1 MKEDVLLM
9 IRGCL
14 GGEARAWDNFVKE
27 FGSVAENIIRKFT
40 NLASYDRENIIQN
53 VFVKL
58 LRGGLEDFQGTTKYE
73 FLKYFKKIVINEG
86 ISYFKS
92 QRRSKEEISLN
103 GEVLEG
109 LYLKELISDPNP
121 YSKPD
126 LTVEE
131 KEALNLI
138 ATVLKA
144 FPLADQ
150 QIFIM
155 KFKGYKDEEI
165 KEILGVP
172 LGTVA
177 SKFSRIKTK
186 MVEELGKARIL

>member
-1 MKEDVLLM
+1 MLLI

-121 YSKPD
+121 YSRPD

-172 LGTVA
+172 LGTIA

-186 MVEELGKARIL
+186 MAEELEKARIL

>member
-1 MKEDVLLM
+1 MKEDVLLV
-9 IRGCL
+9 IQGCL
-14 GGEARAWDNFVKE
+14 KGEARAWDNFVKE
-27 FGSVAENIIRKFT
+27 FGSVADNITRKFS
-40 NLASYDRENIIQN
+40 NLPRYDRENVIQN

-86 ISYFKS
+86 ISYFKT
-92 QRRSKEEISLN
+92 QRTSKEDISLN

-109 LYLKELISDPNP
+109 LSLKELISDQNP
-121 YSKPD
+121 HSRPD

-131 KEALNLI
+131 KEVLNLI
-138 ATVLKA
+138 GTVLKS

-165 KEILGVP
+165 KEILEVP

-186 MVEELGKARIL
+186 IAEELEKAKIL

>member
-27 FGSVAENIIRKFT
+27 FGSVAENITRKFT

-92 QRRSKEEISLN
+92 QRRSREDVSLN

-109 LYLKELISDPNP
+109 LSLKELISDPNP
-121 YSKPD
+121 YSRPD

-131 KEALNLI
+131 KEALDLI
-138 ATVLKA
+138 TTVLKD
-144 FPLADQ
+144 FPLVDQ

-186 MVEELGKARIL
+186 IVEELETAKIL

>member
-1 MKEDVLLM
+1 MEEDVLLV
-9 IRGCL
+9 IQGCL
-14 GGEARAWDNFVKE
+14 KGEARAWNNFVKE
-27 FGSVAENIIRKFT
+27 FGSVAQNITRKFT
-40 NLASYDRENIIQN
+40 NLAPYDRENIVQN

-58 LRGGLEDFQGTTKYE
+58 LRGGLQDFQGTTKYE

-86 ISYFKS
+86 ISYFKT
-92 QRRSKEEISLN
+92 QRRSKEDISLN

-109 LYLKELISDPNP
+109 LSLKELISDQNP
-121 YSKPD
+121 HSRPD

-131 KEALNLI
+131 KEVLNLI
-138 ATVLKA
+138 STILKA

-177 SKFSRIKTK
+177 SRFSRMKTK
-186 MVEELGKARIL
+186 VAEELEKTKIL

>member
-1 MKEDVLLM
+1 MKEDVLLV

-14 GGEARAWDNFVKE
+14 AGEAPAWDNFVKE
-27 FGSVAENIIRKFT
+27 FGSVAENITRKFT
-40 NLASYDRENIIQN
+40 NLAPYDRENIIQN

-92 QRRSKEEISLN
+92 QRKAKENISLN

-109 LYLKELISDPNP
+109 LSLNELISDQNP
-121 YSKPD
+121 HSRPD
-126 LTVEE
+126 LAMEE

-186 MVEELGKARIL
+186 IAEQMEKAKIL

>member
-1 MKEDVLLM
+1 MREDVLLV
-9 IRGCL
+9 IQRCL

-27 FGSVAENIIRKFT
+27 FGSVAENITRRFT
-40 NLASYDRENIIQN
+40 NLAPYDRENIIQN

-73 FLKYFKKIVINEG
+73 FLKYFKRIVINEG

-92 QRRSKEEISLN
+92 QRRSKEDISLN

-109 LYLKELISDPNP
+109 LSLKELISDPNP
-121 YSKPD
+121 YSRPD
-126 LTVEE
+126 LTLEE
-131 KEALNLI
+131 KEVLNSI
-138 ATVLKA
+138 ATVLKT

-155 KFKGYKDEEI
+155 KFKGYKDEEV

-186 MVEELGKARIL
+186 IAEELEKAKIL

>member
-1 MKEDVLLM
+1 MKEDVLLI

-53 VFVKL
+53 VFVKF

-121 YSKPD
+121 YSRPD

-138 ATVLKA
+138 ATVLKV

-172 LGTVA
+172 LGTIA

-186 MVEELGKARIL
+186 MAEELEKARIL